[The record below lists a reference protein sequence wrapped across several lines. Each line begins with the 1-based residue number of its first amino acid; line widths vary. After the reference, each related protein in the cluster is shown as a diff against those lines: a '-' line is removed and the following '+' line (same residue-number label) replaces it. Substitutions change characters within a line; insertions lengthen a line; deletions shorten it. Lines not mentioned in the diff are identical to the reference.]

1 MFILHTIFLS
11 LQLDQD
17 MYDILEKLE
26 ETDTTRLVSNEP
38 YLNSLRYLETACFI
52 FFLHKR
58 LSFGR
63 DPWN

>member
-1 MFILHTIFLS
+1 MFILRSIFLS

-38 YLNSLRYLETACFI
+38 SFKFSQVQPGACFI
-52 FFLHKR
+52 FFSHNR
-58 LSFGR
+58 FSFGR
-63 DPWN
+63 DLWN

>member
-38 YLNSLRYLETACFI
+38 
-52 FFLHKR
+52 
-58 LSFGR
+58 SFKFSQVLG
-63 DPWN
+63 NCLFYILFT